1 MNASKTEC
9 MTIIIPDTA
18 SVNSISGHQ
27 IKRVDDFKY
36 LGFYIA
42 ESRKDFNTRKG
53 MAWSACIKLP
63 YLLHQTAEDMAFLNI
78 WKSSSSGLVSN
89 LYSCMVLKPGP
100 STSSSRIVSTDVTP
114 GFSWKLRT
122 SHGRSIPLWSKSMGI
137 SPPFLLCL
145 HRGVLDLKDIAWE
158 PPTRLYPPS
167 FLGGCPSCS
176 LDVEGDLSP
185 SSTPWPEIPGCW

>member
-1 MNASKTEC
+1 MTDLDFADDLASTADNIKQVQQLLTDLENAAARVGLVMNASKTEC

-27 IKRVDDFKY
+27 IKRVDD

-78 WKSSSSGLVSN
+78 
-89 LYSCMVLKPGP
+89 
-100 STSSSRIVSTDVTP
+100 
-114 GFSWKLRT
+114 
-122 SHGRSIPLWSKSMGI
+122 
-137 SPPFLLCL
+137 
-145 HRGVLDLKDIAWE
+145 
-158 PPTRLYPPS
+158 
-167 FLGGCPSCS
+167 
-176 LDVEGDLSP
+176 
-185 SSTPWPEIPGCW
+185 